1 MKQLDSII
9 RNERGTVLAVALMIL
24 VILTI
29 IGIVAVTTSTRDI
42 QIAGYDV
49 LYKQAFYN
57 ADAGIS
63 YLVGTS
69 PDTDP
74 PDPSLTCSDANKLP
88 APSGAHFQLYYLRLL
103 SAGIPKQIEVQ
114 SNGQDPHGKAS
125 ASIIAGYQCPI
136 DLMGALPG
144 PGYEGSY

>member
-1 MKQLDSII
+1 MKLIDSII
-9 RNERGTVLAVALMIL
+9 RNERGTVLVVALMIL

-63 YLVGTS
+63 YLVGRSPSTS
-69 PDTDP
+69 ALSTGETIVSMNNFDLIYLGTIPG
-74 PDPSLTCSDANKLP
+74 SP
-88 APSGAHFQLYYLRLL
+88 AVPR
-103 SAGIPKQIEVQ
+103 QIVVQ
-114 SNGQDPHGKAS
+114 SNGQDKNGKAS
-125 ASIIAGYQCPI
+125 VSIIAGYQYPSEGK
-136 DLMGALPG
+136 GALPG
-144 PGYEGSY
+144 PGYEGAY